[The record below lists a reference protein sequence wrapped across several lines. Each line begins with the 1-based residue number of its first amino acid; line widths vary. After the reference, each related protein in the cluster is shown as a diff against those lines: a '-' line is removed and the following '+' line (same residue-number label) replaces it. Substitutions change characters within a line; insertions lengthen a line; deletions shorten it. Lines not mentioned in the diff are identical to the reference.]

1 MLSFSNHER
10 GSLLALRQA
19 RGGQGPGLAA
29 GRRRR
34 TLPPMGDAAKQ
45 WDERYSQ
52 GRGMPDEPSAL
63 LVENRALLP
72 AGGRALDIAMGSG
85 RNALYL
91 ASLGFRVTGVDVSR
105 VAVELCREKAARLG
119 RAIEAIV
126 ADLEDYRLPVDTYD
140 LIINFHYL
148 QRSLARPIVQALRRG
163 GVLVF
168 ESFTIDQLQ
177 YSYGPKDPAF
187 LMRPGELAEMFAG
200 LETLLYYE
208 GVIEGDR
215 GPKAVAQLIGRRRA

>member
-1 MLSFSNHER
+1 M
-10 GSLLALRQA
+10 
-19 RGGQGPGLAA
+19 
-29 GRRRR
+29 
-34 TLPPMGDAAKQ
+34 TDAAKE
-45 WDERYSQ
+45 WDERYRQ
-52 GRGMPDEPSAL
+52 GQGMPEEPSAL
-63 LVENRALLP
+63 LVENRALLLALP
-72 AGGRALDIAMGSG
+72 RKGRALDIAMGSG

-105 VAVELCREKAARLG
+105 VAVALCREKADRLG
-119 RAIEAIV
+119 LAVEAVV
-126 ADLEDYRLPVDTYD
+126 ADLEDYRLPLDRYD

-148 QRSLARPIVQALRRG
+148 QRSLTGPIVQALKRG

-187 LMRPGELAEMFAG
+187 LLLPGELREMFAG

-215 GPKAVAQLIGRRRA
+215 GPKAVAQLIGRKRAQVPNPEAGPNQGE

>member
-1 MLSFSNHER
+1 
-10 GSLLALRQA
+10 
-19 RGGQGPGLAA
+19 
-29 GRRRR
+29 
-34 TLPPMGDAAKQ
+34 
-45 WDERYSQ
+45 
-52 GRGMPDEPSAL
+52 MPEEPSAL

-105 VAVELCREKAARLG
+105 VAVQLCRKKAERLG
-119 RAIEAIV
+119 LAVETIV
-126 ADLEDYRLPVDTYD
+126 ANLENYRVPVDTYD

-148 QRSLARPIVQALRRG
+148 QRSLAGPIVQALKRG

-177 YSYGPKDPAF
+177 CGYGPKDPGF
-187 LMRPGELAEMFAG
+187 LLQPGELREMFAG

-208 GVIEGDR
+208 GVVEGDR
-215 GPKAVAQLIGRRRA
+215 GPKAVAQLIARKR